1 MFSEEKG
8 STGCHIIQFSPHL
21 NTHQTQHTNVYP
33 QIIKYS
39 TQMQFTVISKDN
51 LTRFIGI

>member
-1 MFSEEKG
+1 MKKAPQDVTSFK
-8 STGCHIIQFSPHL
+8 
-21 NTHQTQHTNVYP
+21 HTNVYL
-33 QIIKYS
+33 QIMKYS